1 MISKS
6 QIAHLCLSMFL
17 LLPLAAAPAYAG
29 PTMIGLVKGSTNASV
44 GGQALLPDTA
54 LFSGDRL
61 EVNDGVAVVVLGSTS
76 RMTFYRDTVASFLRD
91 SGQVTVLLGQGA
103 VSLFHAESSATV
115 RVKVGEISVVPVSAF
130 ETLGE
135 VAAGNGV
142 VTVNARDGRLL
153 VVGNGQAIIVA
164 KGETVT
170 LEVRAHAPKSARE
183 SGVAKPSL
191 PSLQSAPQPS
201 PLYIRGAGPAEG
213 GSSASASGLSHEG
226 AAKAD
231 ASGVALYTALFALSP
246 PVAAPVKADTVGRA
260 LHPLAALKC
269 PISPHKPK

>member
-17 LLPLAAAPAYAG
+17 LLLLAAAPAYAG

-61 EVNDGVAVVVLGSTS
+61 EVNDGVAVVALGGTS

-103 VSLFHAESSATV
+103 VCLFHAESSATV

-164 KGETVT
+164 KGETLT
-170 LEVRAHAPKSARE
+170 LAVRADAQKAARE
-183 SGVAKPSL
+183 SGVPKPSL

-201 PLYIRGAGPAEG
+201 PQYIRGAGPAEG
-213 GSSASASGLSHEG
+213 SSSASVSGLSHEG

-231 ASGVALYTALFALSP
+231 ASGVTLYAALLALSP